1 MEDIRLIYVPGRD
14 VILNGPIE
22 GQIEMSFKA
31 YARLKYAR
39 VRTVAQ
45 LVAMTE
51 RELLDIRWLG
61 QGILANIKEGL
72 AREGLQLK
80 G

>member
-31 YARLKYAR
+31 YARLKYAG

-51 RELLDIRWLG
+51 QDLLDIPRLG
-61 QGILANIKEGL
+61 PRILADIKQAL
-72 AREGLQLK
+72 AQEGLQLK